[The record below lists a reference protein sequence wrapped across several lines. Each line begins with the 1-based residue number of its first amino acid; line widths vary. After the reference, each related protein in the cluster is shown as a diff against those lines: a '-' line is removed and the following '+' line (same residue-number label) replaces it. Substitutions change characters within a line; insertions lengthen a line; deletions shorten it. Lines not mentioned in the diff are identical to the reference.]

1 MSVEIQ
7 KLLNGP
13 ALAPPP
19 GVIPNF
25 VNPDNAFVSYVVTVV
40 LCVSTST
47 LVFWMRMYTKIY
59 ILQRLGW
66 EDCKFSPFLWVVL
79 YGLVIDLSQIFVFL
93 VGYTLVCIE
102 GFYPRLTL
110 RS

>member
-1 MSVEIQ
+1 MSAEIQ

-13 ALAPPP
+13 ALTPPP

-25 VNPDNAFVSYVVTVV
+25 VNPDNVFVGYVITVV

-59 ILQRLGW
+59 ILQQTGW
-66 EDCKFSPFLWVVL
+66 EDCEFTPFLL
-79 YGLVIDLSQIFVFL
+79 D
-93 VGYTLVCIE
+93 CCC
-102 GFYPRLTL
+102 
-110 RS
+110 